1 MEFRVN
7 YNFYEYGYSIE
18 TDDTAKHG
26 LLQVMM
32 QYKLRVSYQS
42 FLEIF
47 SNFYLMETFSTANVN
62 LPDVVVLSIF
72 IWSTCCTFIWHLP
85 GNSKFF
91 GLEKFFSRF

>member
-32 QYKLRVSYQS
+32 QYKLRVSE
-42 FLEIF
+42 FLG
-47 SNFYLMETFSTANVN
+47 NFFQFLFDGNVFHGKCK
-62 LPDVVVLSIF
+62 SA
-72 IWSTCCTFIWHLP
+72 
-85 GNSKFF
+85 
-91 GLEKFFSRF
+91 